1 MKNEAY
7 PIEKYT
13 FAAADKLLLDANIW
27 LYIYGPQGDPA
38 DHRTRVYSAALANI
52 LAVKSHI
59 YLDVLILSEFI
70 NRYARLRYDILR
82 PAGWPKEFKSFRKSG
97 AFKSIA
103 KDVADDTRRLV
114 KQCEQMESGFETV
127 DVGAL
132 LAEYEAG
139 DTDFNDQILT
149 ELCKTKGLTLVTHD
163 VDFKDRG
170 LTLLTANQRL
180 LA

>member
-1 MKNEAY
+1 MKNEAHH
-7 PIEKYT
+7 IETYT
-13 FAAADKLLLDANIW
+13 FAADDKLLLDANIW

-70 NRYARLRYDILR
+70 NRYAHLRYDI
-82 PAGWPKEFKSFRKSG
+82 
-97 AFKSIA
+97 
-103 KDVADDTRRLV
+103 
-114 KQCEQMESGFETV
+114 
-127 DVGAL
+127 
-132 LAEYEAG
+132 
-139 DTDFNDQILT
+139 
-149 ELCKTKGLTLVTHD
+149 
-163 VDFKDRG
+163 